1 MNLGELQGEAPAV
14 SFRRFELGRILDIY
28 STRVAAGEW
37 RDYAIDQIEGRAVFS
52 IFRHSMDRPLF
63 TITKRSERDWEITN
77 GPRSLT
83 HTDSLDKA
91 LEVFIR
97 PDLRVVV

>member
-1 MNLGELQGEAPAV
+1 MNLVDFSGERPAV

-63 TITKRSERDWEITN
+63 TITKRSEQDWEIAN
-77 GPRSLT
+77 GPRSLA

-91 LEVFIR
+91 LEVFTR
-97 PDLRVVV
+97 RELRLV